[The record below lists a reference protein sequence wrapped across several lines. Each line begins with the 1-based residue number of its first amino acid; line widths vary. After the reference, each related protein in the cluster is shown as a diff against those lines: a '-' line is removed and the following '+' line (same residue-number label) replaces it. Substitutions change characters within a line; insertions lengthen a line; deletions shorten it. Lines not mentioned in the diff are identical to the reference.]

1 VALEQEPAIEVQT
14 ATRANVTMP
23 AQPEKKS
30 LGSTVDSTIQT
41 KMDGVREQFEQALVK
56 QLDKIKI
63 TVADSDEQ
71 NAPAA
76 PVETTVVT
84 DSVINSHSAAPEKA
98 GYMSIESAPVIADD
112 AGVAEESVAK
122 TDEGSKK
129 NSGIKFSPIIGR
141 TIIGSDYYNIDS
153 RYTLGVEVEMDL
165 DDSLSAVLGYSYSQY
180 DIGLSTT
187 NPFYVAQPMGFG
199 YNGFGTLGYNQNVF
213 EGALRV
219 YLMPRDSKFRAF
231 IGGGLGYNKGYVNY
245 SNRYTQNYAF
255 NPYQNSPDYEVNS
268 FLGILQAGAEVNVS
282 KSVSIGALFKY
293 DQILSS
299 NENQPLNNYG
309 FINQGYNGYQIGD
322 KQIVGGS
329 LAKQSFYSILGTV
342 KVAF

>member
-1 VALEQEPAIEVQT
+1 
-14 ATRANVTMP
+14 
-23 AQPEKKS
+23 
-30 LGSTVDSTIQT
+30 
-41 KMDGVREQFEQALVK
+41 
-56 QLDKIKI
+56 
-63 TVADSDEQ
+63 
-71 NAPAA
+71 
-76 PVETTVVT
+76 
-84 DSVINSHSAAPEKA
+84 
-98 GYMSIESAPVIADD
+98 
-112 AGVAEESVAK
+112 
-122 TDEGSKK
+122 
-129 NSGIKFSPIIGR
+129 
-141 TIIGSDYYNIDS
+141 
-153 RYTLGVEVEMDL
+153 
-165 DDSLSAVLGYSYSQY
+165 
-180 DIGLSTT
+180 
-187 NPFYVAQPMGFG
+187 
-199 YNGFGTLGYNQNVF
+199 
-213 EGALRV
+213 
-219 YLMPRDSKFRAF
+219 MPRDSKFRAF